1 METFK
6 EHGFYT
12 LGNAGGY
19 LVEIS
24 DCGECARLKE
34 SWGNENPQI
43 TDWLPIESVE
53 LSSDDDN
60 YGSWMVIDP
69 NGYDI
74 PLDMVMRINR

>member
-43 TDWLPIESVE
+43 TDWLPIEY
-53 LSSDDDN
+53 DDSNEDECFV
-60 YGSWMVIDP
+60 GVIDP
-69 NGYDI
+69 GGYDI
-74 PLDMVMRINR
+74 PLDMVIRINR